1 MTLYTLAYTLDAS
14 ITEINKEIS
23 EHSGKKDLKATCLMV
38 LDRRK
43 VAVFYVESSHQEQL
57 NISSAELR
65 LTLHFFFVSFYTW
78 DSFTIVPEQSC
89 IETRRLLLFLFGNSE
104 YKGLKLSNVFE
115 IPVDLKLFKL

>member
-1 MTLYTLAYTLDAS
+1 
-14 ITEINKEIS
+14 
-23 EHSGKKDLKATCLMV
+23 MV

-43 VAVFYVESSHQEQL
+43 VAVFYVESSHQEWL

-115 IPVDLKLFKL
+115 IPVGLKLFKL